1 MDAVKNKLPASLK
14 GKVLITTAVGLITIL
29 VIYLAIDRAFDKITT
44 NIDQLAKPNERLL
57 EVNRLF
63 RNVSQLNHLQQKEAA
78 SGRRDPSMAFIQ
90 ESDAVYESL
99 DTLQWLFAG
108 DSLQLERV
116 ERIDELLNRRREVF
130 VEYLHLQFRRS
141 ASPDIRSFLTKVA
154 QETRAAD
161 SLAQS
166 RMLQT
171 HKTIITTTVSSDTI
185 REERT
190 GFLERLFGRTG
201 SAAES
206 EVVTTATRVDE
217 EVVMAVDTINL
228 VRADSLFTILKSSL
242 DSIQTAQL
250 QEAATLQQREFQLLT
265 VNNSLIYQMIT
276 IINALEQEEI
286 GRLTEETQAA
296 FTTAG
301 DTIQIL
307 NLIAMVFIAVSLLLA
322 LIVLLDISKSN
333 KYRAELEVVNEAVR
347 QEAASKQRF
356 LSNMSHEI
364 RTPLQSIY
372 GYAEQAKLAG
382 ENTVEVDA
390 IYHPAAHLLSVVNEV
405 LDYAKVTSG
414 HFTFDSKTFDLVEEI
429 DHVVKALI
437 PMAAKKGIKLSHQEV
452 EGALG
457 HIEGDPFRL
466 RQILF
471 NIIGNAI
478 KFTSEGWVKV
488 ESRLGNGTGTHG
500 VTIAIKDTGVGIAA
514 DRLPHLFKEYAQG
527 GTDVSEKYG
536 GTGLG
541 LSIVKNM
548 VELQG
553 GSIQVE
559 SEPGK
564 GSCFTVFIPY
574 KKVDGRSASR
584 EDAQRAPATTFD
596 SGMVWM
602 ADDDALILNLGASIL
617 KKHGI
622 EHRVFANGLEL
633 LKAFDK
639 EKPNVIFL
647 DMRMPGMNGMEVCE
661 RIRHRTGRRIQIYAL
676 TAQVLKHEQ
685 SEILE
690 RGFDG
695 IVMKPFREADLVTS
709 LKGIAQDQVVSV
721 DVDVSG
727 LAKMAG
733 DNVEEIADILSI
745 VKNETV
751 KDLGAMEVALND
763 MDHEGLMLLVH
774 RLAGRVGQV
783 GALKYAMRLRDAE
796 GELRAPSAEIDKD
809 EMDALIQMG
818 YGFVTTLDDMLETTY
833 KV

>member
-1 MDAVKNKLPASLK
+1 VKNKLPASLK
-14 GKVLITTAVGLITIL
+14 GKVLITTAVGLITIM
-29 VIYLAIDRAFDKITT
+29 VIYLAIDQAFDKITT
-44 NIDQLAKPNERLL
+44 NIDQLSKPNERLL

-63 RNVSQLNHLQQKEAA
+63 RSVSQLNHLQQKEAA
-78 SGRRDPSMAFIQ
+78 SGRRDPSMSFIQ

-99 DTLQWLFAG
+99 DTLKWFFAG
-108 DSLQLERV
+108 DSLQLQRV
-116 ERIDELLNRRREVF
+116 QGVNELLDRRREVF
-130 VEYLHLQFRRS
+130 VEYLQLQFRRS

-154 QETRAAD
+154 QETRTAD

-166 RMLQT
+166 RLVQT
-171 HKTIITTTVSSDTI
+171 HKTTTTTTVSSDTI

-190 GFLERLFGRTG
+190 GFLDRLFGRT
-201 SAAES
+201 S
-206 EVVTTATRVDE
+206 EPADSKVVTTATRIDE
-217 EVVMAVDTINL
+217 EVVMAVDTITL
-228 VRADSLFTILKSSL
+228 VRADSLFAVLGSSL
-242 DSIQTAQL
+242 DSIQAVQL
-250 QEAATLQQREFQLLT
+250 QEAANLQQREFELLT
-265 VNNSLIYQMIT
+265 VNNSLIHQMIT

-286 GRLTEETQAA
+286 GRLNEETQAA
-296 FTTAG
+296 FQTAG

-307 NLIAMVFIAVSLLLA
+307 NLIAVVFIAVSLLLA

-333 KYRAELEVVNEAVR
+333 KYRQELEVVNQAVR

-372 GYAEQAKLAG
+372 GYAEQAKLG
-382 ENTVEVDA
+382 GKKTVDVDA

-414 HFTFDSKTFDLVEEI
+414 QLTFDSRPFDLHEEI
-429 DHVVKALI
+429 DHVVKALV
-437 PMAAKKGIKLSHQEV
+437 PMATKNGIQLTHQE
-452 EGALG
+452 EGPVGVL
-457 HIEGDPFRL
+457 EGDPFRL

-478 KFTSEGWVKV
+478 KFTKEGWVKV
-488 ESRLGNGTGTHG
+488 ETAVEDKNGSHG
-500 VTIAIKDTGVGIAA
+500 VTISISDTGIGMAA
-514 DRLPHLFKEYAQG
+514 ERIPHLFKEYAQG
-527 GTDVSEKYG
+527 ANDVTEKYG

-553 GSIQVE
+553 GRIQVE

-574 KKVDGRSASR
+574 KKANVSHAGESTGEIDG
-584 EDAQRAPATTFD
+584 TKLN
-596 SGMVWM
+596 SGVVWM

-617 KKHGI
+617 KKHGV
-622 EHRVFANGLEL
+622 EHRVFSSGVEL

-639 EKPNVIFL
+639 EKPDVIFL
-647 DMRMPGMNGMEVCE
+647 DMRMPVMSGLEVCD
-661 RIRHRTGRRIQIYAL
+661 RIRHRTGRLIQIYAL

-685 SEILE
+685 TELLNN
-690 RGFDG
+690 GFDG
-695 IVMKPFREADLVTS
+695 IVMKPFREADLVSS
-709 LKGIAQDQVVSV
+709 LKGISKDQVDLV
-721 DVDVSG
+721 DIDVSG

-733 DNVEEIADILSI
+733 DDVEEIADILSI
-745 VKNETV
+745 VKVETE
-751 KDLGAMEVALND
+751 KDLVALEKALAD
-763 MDHEGLMLLVH
+763 VKLEAILLLIH

-783 GALKYAMRLRDAE
+783 GALKYAMRLRDTEGVLRESSSEINKAE
-796 GELRAPSAEIDKD
+796 LDS
-809 EMDALIQMG
+809 LIRMG
-818 YGFVTTLDDMLETTY
+818 YGFITTLDKLLETTY

>member
-1 MDAVKNKLPASLK
+1 MKNKLPASLK

-29 VIYLAIDRAFDKITT
+29 VIYLAIDRAFEKITT

-78 SGRRDPSMAFIQ
+78 SGRRNPSMAFIQ

-99 DTLQWLFAG
+99 DTLKWFFSG
-108 DSLQLERV
+108 DSMQLERV
-116 ERIDELLNRRREVF
+116 QRVDELLERRREVF
-130 VEYLHLQFRRS
+130 VEYLQLQYRRS
-141 ASPDIRSFLTKVA
+141 ASPDIRSFLTQLA
-154 QETRAAD
+154 QETRTAD

-166 RMLQT
+166 KLVQT
-171 HKTIITTTVSSDTI
+171 HKTTTTTTVSSDTI
-185 REERT
+185 REERP
-190 GFLERLFGRTG
+190 GFLDRLFGR
-201 SAAES
+201 SSSPSDS

-228 VRADSLFTILKSSL
+228 IRADSLFAILGSSL
-242 DSIQTAQL
+242 DSLQTVQL

-265 VNNSLIYQMIT
+265 VNNSLIHQMIT

-286 GRLTEETQAA
+286 GRLNEETQAA
-296 FTTAG
+296 FKTAG

-307 NLIAMVFIAVSLLLA
+307 NLVAVVFIVVSLLLA
-322 LIVLLDISKSN
+322 LIVWLDISKSN
-333 KYRAELEVVNEAVR
+333 KYRQELEVVNEAVR
-347 QEAASKQRF
+347 QEAAAKQRF

-372 GYAEQAKLAG
+372 GYAEQAKLGG
-382 ENTVEVDA
+382 EKTVDVDA

-414 HFTFDSKTFDLVEEI
+414 QFTFDSKPFNLHEEI
-429 DHVVKALI
+429 DHVVKALM
-437 PMAAKKGIKLSHQEV
+437 PMATKKGITLLQEA
-452 EGALG
+452 EGEPGYL
-457 HIEGDPFRL
+457 EGDSFRL

-471 NIIGNAI
+471 NLIGNAI
-478 KFTSEGWVKV
+478 KFTNEGWVKV
-488 ESRLGNGTGTHG
+488 DVAQVEKSDNHA
-500 VTIAIKDTGVGIAA
+500 VTIVISDTGIGIAA
-514 DRLPHLFKEYAQG
+514 DRLPYLFNEFAQG
-527 GTDVSEKYG
+527 GKDVSEKYG

-548 VELQG
+548 VDLQG
-553 GSIQVE
+553 GSILVE

-564 GSCFTVFIPY
+564 GSAFKVYIPY
-574 KKVDGRSASR
+574 KKADGASSNPESTSAVQESAI
-584 EDAQRAPATTFD
+584 E
-596 SGMVWM
+596 SGVVWM

-617 KKHGI
+617 KKHGV
-622 EHRVFANGLEL
+622 EHRVFPSGLEL

-639 EKPNVIFL
+639 EKPDVIFL
-647 DMRMPGMNGMEVCE
+647 DMRMPLMSGMEVCE
-661 RIRHRTGRRIQIYAL
+661 RIRHRTGRLIQIYAL

-685 SEILE
+685 AELLD

-695 IVMKPFREADLVTS
+695 IVMKPFREADLVAS
-709 LKGIAQDQVVSV
+709 LKGIAKEPGVSV
-721 DVDVSG
+721 DIDVSG

-733 DNVEEIADILSI
+733 DNVEEIADILAI
-745 VKNETV
+745 VKVETV
-751 KDLGAMEVALND
+751 KDLEALEKALVDLDSGAVL
-763 MDHEGLMLLVH
+763 LLVH

-783 GALKYAMRLRDAE
+783 GALAYAMRLRDAE
-796 GELRAPSAEIDKD
+796 GVLRESAAELNQD
-809 EMDALIQMG
+809 EMVALIQMG
-818 YGFVTTLDDMLETTY
+818 YGFISALEHLLETTY

>member
-1 MDAVKNKLPASLK
+1 VKNKLPASLK
-14 GKVLITTAVGLITIL
+14 GKVLITTALGLITIL

-78 SGRRDPSMAFIQ
+78 SGRRDPSMSFIQ

-99 DTLQWLFAG
+99 DTLQWLFAS
-108 DSLQLERV
+108 DTLQLERV
-116 ERIDELLNRRREVF
+116 ERIDDLLNQRREVF
-130 VEYLHLQFRRS
+130 VEYLQLQYRRN

-154 QETRAAD
+154 QETRTAD

-166 RMLQT
+166 RMVQS
-171 HKTIITTTVSSDTI
+171 HKTITTTTVSSDTI
-185 REERT
+185 REERP

-201 SAAES
+201 PSAES

-217 EVVMAVDTINL
+217 EVVMAVDTVNL
-228 VRADSLFTILKSSL
+228 VRADSLFTILESSL
-242 DSIQTAQL
+242 DSLQTVQL

-265 VNNSLIYQMIT
+265 VNNRLIHQMIT

-286 GRLTEETQAA
+286 GRLNEETQAA
-296 FTTAG
+296 FMTAG

-307 NLIAMVFIAVSLLLA
+307 NLIAVVFIVVSLLLV

-333 KYRAELEVVNEAVR
+333 KYRAELEVVNAAVR

-414 HFTFDSKTFDLVEEI
+414 HFTFDCKTFDLAEEM

-437 PMAAKKGIKLSHQEV
+437 PMALKKGIELSHEKG
-452 EGALG
+452 EGILG
-457 HIEGDPFRL
+457 HFEGDPFRL
-466 RQILF
+466 RQVLF
-471 NIIGNAI
+471 NLIGNAI
-478 KFTSEGWVKV
+478 KFTNEGWVKV
-488 ESRLGNGTGTHG
+488 ESRLVEASDTHG
-500 VTIAIKDTGVGIAA
+500 VTIVIRDSGVGIAA

-527 GTDVSEKYG
+527 GNDVSEKYG

-548 VELQG
+548 VELQA
-553 GSIQVE
+553 GSILVE
-559 SEPGK
+559 SEPGE

-574 KKVDGRSASR
+574 KSVDGRAYTQ
-584 EDAQRAPATTFD
+584 EDDSLATSTAFD

-617 KKHGI
+617 KKHGVV
-622 EHRVFANGLEL
+622 HRVFPNGLEL

-639 EKPNVIFL
+639 EKPDVVFL
-647 DMRMPGMNGMEVCE
+647 DMRMPGMDGMEVCE
-661 RIRHRTGRRIQIYAL
+661 RIRHRTGRRIQILAL

-685 SEILE
+685 AELLE

-695 IVMKPFREADLVTS
+695 IVMKPFREADLLAS
-709 LKGIAQDQVVSV
+709 LKGIAQDQVDSV
-721 DVDVSG
+721 DIDVSG
-727 LAKMAG
+727 LATMAG
-733 DNVEEIADILSI
+733 GNVAEVADILSV
-745 VKNETV
+745 VKSETV
-751 KDLGAMEVALND
+751 KDLAAMEVALNSLN
-763 MDHEGLMLLVH
+763 HEGLMLLVH

-783 GALKYAMRLRDAE
+783 GAMKYAMRLRDAE
-796 GELRAPSAEIDKD
+796 GGLRAPSAEIDKA
-809 EMDALIQMG
+809 EMDSLIQMG
-818 YGFVTTLDDMLETTY
+818 YGFLSTLDNMLQTTY
-833 KV
+833 KG

>member
-1 MDAVKNKLPASLK
+1 MKNKLPTSLK

-29 VIYLAIDRAFDKITT
+29 VIYLAIDRAFEKIST

-78 SGRRDPSMAFIQ
+78 SGRRNPSMAFIQ

-99 DTLQWLFAG
+99 DTLKWFFSS

-116 ERIDELLNRRREVF
+116 QRVDELLERRREVF
-130 VEYLHLQFRRS
+130 VEYLQLQYRRN
-141 ASPDIRSFLTKVA
+141 ASPDIRSFLTKLA
-154 QETRAAD
+154 DETRTAD

-166 RMLQT
+166 KLVQT
-171 HKTIITTTVSSDTI
+171 HKTTTTTTVSSDTI
-185 REERT
+185 REERP
-190 GFLERLFGRTG
+190 GFLDRLFGR
-201 SAAES
+201 SSSPSES

-217 EVVMAVDTINL
+217 EVVLAVDTINL
-228 VRADSLFTILKSSL
+228 IRADSLFAVLGSSL
-242 DSIQTAQL
+242 DSLQTVQL
-250 QEAATLQQREFQLLT
+250 QDAAALQQREFQLLT
-265 VNNSLIYQMIT
+265 VNNSLIHQMIT

-286 GRLTEETQAA
+286 GRLNEETQAA

-307 NLIAMVFIAVSLLLA
+307 NLVAVVFIVVSLLLA
-322 LIVLLDISKSN
+322 LIVWLDISKSN
-333 KYRAELEVVNEAVR
+333 NYRQELEVVNEAVR

-382 ENTVEVDA
+382 EKTVEVEA

-414 HFTFDSKTFDLVEEI
+414 QFTFDSKPFHLKEEL
-429 DHVVKALI
+429 DHVVKALS
-437 PMAAKKGIKLSHQEV
+437 PMASKKGI
-452 EGALG
+452 ALR
-457 HIEGDPFRL
+457 HKTEDVPECLEGDPFRL

-471 NIIGNAI
+471 NLIGNAI
-478 KFTSEGWVKV
+478 KFTDEGWVKV
-488 ESRLGNGTGTHG
+488 EACNEGQSGNQG
-500 VTIAIKDTGVGIAA
+500 VTIVISDTGVGIAA
-514 DRLPHLFKEYAQG
+514 DRLPHLFKEFAQG
-527 GTDVSEKYG
+527 GKDVSEKYG

-548 VELQG
+548 VDLQG
-553 GSIQVE
+553 GNIQVE

-564 GSCFTVFIPY
+564 GSRFTVFIPY
-574 KKVDGRSASR
+574 KKSDGGPELQIS
-584 EDAQRAPATTFD
+584 PAD
-596 SGMVWM
+596 ESQSSIESGVVWM

-617 KKHGI
+617 KKHGV

-639 EKPNVIFL
+639 EKPDVIFL
-647 DMRMPGMNGMEVCE
+647 DLRMPVMGGMEVCE
-661 RIRHRTGRRIQIYAL
+661 RIRHRTGRQIQIYAL

-685 SEILE
+685 AELLE
-690 RGFDG
+690 KGFDG
-695 IVMKPFREADLVTS
+695 IVMKPFREADLVSS
-709 LKGIAQDQVVSV
+709 LKGVVKEPGVSV
-721 DVDVSG
+721 PIDLSG

-733 DNVEEIADILSI
+733 DNIEEMADILTI
-745 VKNETV
+745 VKAETS
-751 KDLGAMEVALND
+751 KDLEALEKALPD
-763 MDHEGLMLLVH
+763 RDASALLLLVH

-783 GALKYAMRLRDAE
+783 GALEYAMRLRDVEVVLRGSPAE
-796 GELRAPSAEIDKD
+796 FKPD
-809 EMDALIQMG
+809 EMTALIETG
-818 YGFVTTLDDMLETTY
+818 HGFINTLEQLLATTY